1 MWKNNFCASFKSL
14 KKGVRAGSICKSYVS
29 GDPHKNVT
37 NSHTWGEGG
46 GQVRYLRAGTA
57 EDVIHALGPG
67 LGEEEGLQ
75 VAGGGTVVRRLHRV
89 VVLSNT
95 RPPS

>member
-1 MWKNNFCASFKSL
+1 M
-14 KKGVRAGSICKSYVS
+14 
-29 GDPHKNVT
+29 
-37 NSHTWGEGG
+37 GG
-46 GQVRYLRAGTA
+46 GVRYLRAGTA

-75 VAGGGTVVRRLHRV
+75 VAGGGAVVRRLHRV

-95 RPPS
+95 RPPTVSAEKTTLAIVINTKKNGRQEGAYLSHHYLNILPGFYRI